1 MTLSNLSAVAAGSYI
16 IDIIHNLLLK
26 YFLRKEN
33 SFSLS
38 SLILKEKYGHLYNYY
53 IEYLLNE
60 GIIILKKNYLK
71 GSNARVY
78 ALNAEIISGE
88 IIRFNNCDKIL
99 LKKNKAKH
107 FGYEIDN
114 NNIIDKDI
122 KFRMI
127 QDLYSV
133 EIQLDKAIFYLG
145 TLKDKN
151 DTYHR
156 SKYSAE
162 SIAQKDIFY
171 HFDKYGRMHTN
182 FTILKSFI
190 RKNCLLI
197 DGEEICEVDIRN
209 SHPFFLSILIK
220 TSDTNWVNKE
230 EFDVFFNL
238 STSGNYYQYLMDKL
252 NLDSKDE
259 AKEITYRVLFGQNR
273 KNSKCDLQFSKLF
286 PTIHFFIKLYK
297 KEFSDYRILAH
308 HLQRA
313 ESNVIYNR
321 VIRRVLDLNPSIK
334 IITIHDSLI
343 IQKKW
348 ESVVSRILDEELSL
362 VKSDGIQ
369 AIG

>member
-1 MTLSNLSAVAAGSYI
+1 
-16 IDIIHNLLLK
+16 
-26 YFLRKEN
+26 
-33 SFSLS
+33 
-38 SLILKEKYGHLYNYY
+38 
-53 IEYLLNE
+53 
-60 GIIILKKNYLK
+60 
-71 GSNARVY
+71 
-78 ALNAEIISGE
+78 
-88 IIRFNNCDKIL
+88 
-99 LKKNKAKH
+99 
-107 FGYEIDN
+107 
-114 NNIIDKDI
+114 
-122 KFRMI
+122 
-127 QDLYSV
+127 
-133 EIQLDKAIFYLG
+133 
-145 TLKDKN
+145 
-151 DTYHR
+151 
-156 SKYSAE
+156 
-162 SIAQKDIFY
+162 
-171 HFDKYGRMHTN
+171 MHTN